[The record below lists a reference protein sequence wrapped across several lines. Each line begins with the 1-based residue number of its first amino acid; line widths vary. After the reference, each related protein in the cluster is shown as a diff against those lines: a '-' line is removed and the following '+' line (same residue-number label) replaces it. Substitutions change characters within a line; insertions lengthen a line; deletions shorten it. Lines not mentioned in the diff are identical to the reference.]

1 MKKLFL
7 LITINA
13 VNIMYSQET
22 SSLSELKPP
31 LNIYQCSK
39 CINEN
44 PILNFNNVKDLQKKC
59 ENLYKLIGD
68 SYIPVTIY
76 IDSKGIL
83 KSIEVFYQVSPIEEK
98 IINNPNVIQ
107 FLNSLTSYKIATFK
121 SNPKGD
127 IFGKVILKLNENHL
141 TILN

>member
-7 LITINA
+7 FITIVA
-13 VNIMYSQET
+13 VNIMYGQEK
-22 SSLSELKPP
+22 SSLNELNPP
-31 LNIYQCSK
+31 LNIYQCTN
-39 CINEN
+39 CIDEN
-44 PILNFNNVKDLQKKC
+44 PTLNFNNVNDLQKKC
-59 ENLYKLIGD
+59 ENLFKLIGD

-83 KSIEVFYQVSPIEEK
+83 KSIDVFYQVSPIEEK

-107 FLNSLTSYKIATFK
+107 FLNSLTSYKIASFK